1 LRSIDIGFH
10 ITYACL
16 CDLDIA
22 ITAITASD
30 GNYTRFDIDWKN
42 ELSEITGLKVGL
54 SLYNNPLND
63 TVRR

>member
-1 LRSIDIGFH
+1 MRVCATSTLLSP
-10 ITYACL
+10 
-16 CDLDIA
+16 
-22 ITAITASD
+22 AITASD